1 MTAQSKDYRAAQS
14 ETGEWIIYGPDDS
27 VYPICFGSNQAA
39 AEDMANALNFPRQ
52 NKMMLAT
59 PTHFQLNEETGRY
72 EGVIEVPE

>member
-1 MTAQSKDYRAAQS
+1 MNATKDYRAAQS

-52 NKMMLAT
+52 FELMSV
-59 PTHFQLNEETGRY
+59 PVQFHRNEETGDY
-72 EGVIEVPE
+72 GQVTEAPE